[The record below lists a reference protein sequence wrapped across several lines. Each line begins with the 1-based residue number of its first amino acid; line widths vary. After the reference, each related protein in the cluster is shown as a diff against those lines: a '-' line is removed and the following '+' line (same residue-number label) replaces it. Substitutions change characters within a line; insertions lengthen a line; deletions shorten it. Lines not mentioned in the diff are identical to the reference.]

1 MSMIT
6 TYAAGALAGLVY
18 GFLVGFIKYVCL
30 WKSTIKSDKKITSGN
45 LYARMV
51 ISWIAN
57 FAALLLVFLLRN
69 LLPFSFA
76 AVLLAAAVGLS
87 LSGKMAPMGEIV
99 SHVKEKDS

>member
-30 WKSTIKSDKKITSGN
+30 WKSTIKSEMKITSGT
-45 LYARMV
+45 LYARMG

-57 FAALLLVFLLRN
+57 FVALLLVFLLRN

-76 AVLLAAAVGLS
+76 AVLLAVGLS
-87 LSGKMAPMGEIV
+87 LSGKMSPMGEIV